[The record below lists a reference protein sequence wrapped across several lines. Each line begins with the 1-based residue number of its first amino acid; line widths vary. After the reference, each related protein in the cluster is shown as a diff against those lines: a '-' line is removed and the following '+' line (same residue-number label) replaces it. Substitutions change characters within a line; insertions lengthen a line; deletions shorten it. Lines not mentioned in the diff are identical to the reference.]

1 MSDTVSSVSEV
12 SKPTEVIVVT
22 GATRCG
28 KTSFTKLVKSFTKQW
43 EVVKYIHQDDYFID
57 PKEMPKVSLQGA
69 PFVKITYWDDDKCID
84 WSELL
89 LNVNAALNDTVKP
102 KLVIVEGN
110 MLISCKPLLKLA
122 TLVIAISIDKWTCF
136 DRRVSSNDKRQHYM
150 PYMIKMW
157 KSHVA
162 RFENIV
168 DDSKTVFVSQR
179 DLTAALNRD
188 FVSASSVVHLV
199 SRDFT
204 WRQFMEELIMDQRY
218 SPHHVP
224 VVVENKNSVYGIE
237 LAKKMASKSLF
248 ATLVDKVH
256 GMLLGVALGDA
267 AGAPFEFHR
276 GKPVVWS
283 DGKMNVPL
291 VLSGRGGGVRG
302 APPGAVTDDFQM
314 TFLVLM
320 HLVANNFSYDS
331 KKQIMKYIKWASSHP
346 GGIGTNTRDLF
357 QHALIKD
364 ESKTMQKYL
373 DAFQSK
379 HADPDKRSMSNGTL
393 MRASAFAICPDRA
406 TAILN
411 SVKDARVSNDN
422 LVNICANAIYVAFA
436 HDLLGNRVVGVAYH
450 IDPLFMLNIETLLME
465 NELFPSLGNETF
477 KRVKEVVYH
486 AIESPH
492 LTAREGVDMS
502 QLVNSKDKKGFVLV
516 ALWVAF
522 RYYRKWRN
530 LTASQRTSVGELIRQ
545 VVCLGGD
552 CDTNAAIF
560 GGLIGADV
568 GADYLLVCESDNLE
582 VVLNVEYRYS
592 TVKNVDNLTPVAL
605 PKYLDKLYDLYAGVA
620 SIEQEESEHST
631 SSTSSKRK
639 QSNDEDDNDDD
650 ETEDFDPETV
660 RSEKKAKITK

>member
-1 MSDTVSSVSEV
+1 MSAAASSVSEV

-28 KTSFTKLVKSFTKQW
+28 KTSFTKLVESFTKPG

-69 PFVKITYWDDDKCID
+69 PFVKVTYWDDDKCID
-84 WSELL
+84 WSDLM
-89 LNVNAALNDTVKP
+89 LNVNAALNDAVKP

-136 DRRVSSNDKRQHYM
+136 DRRVASDSKRQHYM

-157 KSHVA
+157 KSHVE
-162 RFENIV
+162 RFENIA
-168 DDSKTVFVSQR
+168 DDAKTVFVSQR
-179 DLTAALNRD
+179 DLTVALNRE
-188 FVSASSVVHLV
+188 FVSAASVVHLV
-199 SRDFT
+199 GRDFT
-204 WRQFMEELIMDQRY
+204 WRQFMEELIVDQRY

-237 LAKKMASKSLF
+237 LAKKMASKSAF

-267 AGAPFEFHR
+267 AGAPFEFHH
-276 GKPVVWS
+276 GKTVNWTS
-283 DGKMNVPL
+283 GKMDVPL
-291 VLSGRGGGVRG
+291 VLSGRGGVRA

-320 HLVANNFSYDS
+320 HLVANKFDYIS
-331 KKQIMKYIKWASSHP
+331 KKQIMKYIYWASSRP
-346 GGIGTNTRDLF
+346 GGIGLNTRDLL
-357 QHALIKD
+357 QHAITKD
-364 ESKTMQKYL
+364 EGKMMQKYL
-373 DAFQSK
+373 DAFQLK
-379 HADPDKRSMSNGTL
+379 HVDQDKLSMSNGTL
-393 MRASAFAICPDRA
+393 MRASAFAICPDRT

-411 SVKDARVSNDN
+411 AVKDARVTNDN

-436 HDLLGNRVVGVAYH
+436 HDLLNNRVVNVASH
-450 IDPLFMLNIETLLME
+450 IDRVFMLNVEILLME
-465 NELFPSLGNETF
+465 NGLFPTLGNKTF
-477 KRVKEVVYH
+477 ERVREVVYH
-486 AIESPH
+486 AIESSH
-492 LTAREGVDMS
+492 LSVSEGADMS
-502 QLVNSKDKKGFVLV
+502 QLVHSKDKKGFVLV

-522 RYYRKWRN
+522 RYYQKWRVP
-530 LTASQRTSVGELIRQ
+530 TSGKRTSVGEIIRQ

-552 CDTNAAIF
+552 CDTNAAIV
-560 GGLIGADV
+560 GGLLGAYV

-592 TVKNVDNLTPVAL
+592 TVKNVDNLTPAAL

-639 QSNDEDDNDDD
+639 QSDDDDNDDDD

-660 RSEKKAKITK
+660 RSEKKAKTTK